1 MWADA
6 AGRALKKQKHFCRS
20 LRLRAY
26 LWAMVIE
33 HAPLEDELGDV
44 LEKAMR
50 CAGFGDGELAAR
62 AGVPAEK
69 IRDACDYRYDFG
81 PDEIR
86 RLATQLKL
94 NEVGLCALASGRYP
108 LPAIGGLPFCLYPLR
123 TPHGIGVAN
132 AYLVADCGSK
142 RGVLFDT
149 GADPEALRRV
159 WPAGIRHLDAIFIT
173 HPETEHLAGLAD
185 VQDRFGPV
193 PVFGPVG
200 ATIPGAVALTES
212 ARMKLGMFEV
222 ETLATPGHAEA
233 HNCYLVRAAGVS
245 GGRALLVSGDILF
258 AGSIGGA
265 YFCSERLKKHVKR
278 LLELPADTAVAPGH
292 GPLTT
297 IQNERTFNPFVF

>member
-1 MWADA
+1 
-6 AGRALKKQKHFCRS
+6 
-20 LRLRAY
+20 
-26 LWAMVIE
+26 MVIE

-50 CAGFGDGELAAR
+50 CAELSETELGVR
-62 AGVPAEK
+62 AGVPVEK
-69 IRDACDYRYDFG
+69 ILDACDYRYDFTQ
-81 PDEIR
+81 EEMR
-86 RLATQLKL
+86 RLAAELRL
-94 NEVGLCALASGRYP
+94 NDVGLSALASGRYP

-132 AYLVADCGSK
+132 AYLVADCGSQ

-149 GADPEALRRV
+149 GSDPQVLRRV
-159 WPAGIRHLDAIFIT
+159 WPAGIRGLDAIFIT
-173 HPETEHLAGLAD
+173 HPETEHLAGLSD
-185 VQDRFGPV
+185 VQERFGPV

-200 ATIPGAVALTES
+200 AVIPGSVALAEGT
-212 ARMKLGMFEV
+212 RMKIGMFEV

-233 HNCYLVRAAGVS
+233 HNCYVVRAAGVS
-245 GGRALLVSGDILF
+245 AGRSLLISGDILF

-297 IQNERTFNPFVF
+297 IQNECTYNPFVF

>member
-1 MWADA
+1 
-6 AGRALKKQKHFCRS
+6 
-20 LRLRAY
+20 
-26 LWAMVIE
+26 MVIE

-50 CAGFGDGELAAR
+50 CAELDETELGSR

-69 IRDACDYRYDFG
+69 IRDAWDYRYDFTA
-81 PDEIR
+81 DETL
-86 RLATQLKL
+86 RLARELGL
-94 NEVGLCALASGRYP
+94 NEIGVVALASGRYP

-132 AYLVADCGSK
+132 AYIVADCGSQ
-142 RGVLFDT
+142 RGILFDT

-159 WPAGIRHLDAIFIT
+159 WPANIRHLDAIFIT

-185 VQDRFGPV
+185 VQRRFGPV
-193 PVFGPVG
+193 PVFGPVDS
-200 ATIPGAVALTES
+200 AISGAVALQEGS
-212 ARMKLGMFEV
+212 RMKLGIFDV

-233 HNCYLVRAAGVS
+233 HNCYVVRAAGMP
-245 GGRALLVSGDILF
+245 GGRSLLVSGDILF

-297 IQNERTFNPFVF
+297 IQNECTYNPFVF